1 MNLIA
6 VIDVGAGNLHS
17 VEKAVRHV
25 AADNDKIIIATKP
38 DDLQS
43 ATHIILPGVGA
54 FADCMNGLNKVSGM
68 REALE
73 QKVLRNKTPFFGICV
88 GMQMLF
94 EQGHE
99 HGISKGLGWFK
110 GEVVPLSETI
120 KISGEDSSRDS
131 GRKTNT
137 LKIPHMGW
145 NELNIMKAHP
155 YFDGIKQGDH
165 VYFVHSFHCVPKED
179 IAVLTTRYGGEVVT
193 AIARENIFAT
203 QFHPEKSQKTG
214 LRILQN
220 FLQMPHAA

>member
-1 MNLIA
+1 MKTIA
-6 VIDVGAGNLHS
+6 IINVGAGNLYS

-25 AADNDKIIIATKP
+25 AAADDKIIIATKP
-38 DDLQS
+38 EELAS

-54 FADCMNGLNKVSGM
+54 FADCMKGLNEATGM

-73 QKVLRNKTPFFGICV
+73 QKVLTEQTPFFGICV

-99 HGISKGLGWFK
+99 HGITKGLGWFK
-110 GEVVPLSETI
+110 GEVMPLAPTDKS
-120 KISGEDSSRDS
+120 
-131 GRKTNT
+131 

-145 NELNIMKAHP
+145 NELKLQNAHL
-155 YFDGIKQGDH
+155 YLKGVEQGDH
-165 VYFVHSFHCVPKED
+165 AYFVHSFHCVPHDD
-179 IAVLTTRYGGEVVT
+179 ITMLTVDYGGDVVA
-193 AIARENIFAT
+193 AIARKNIFAT

-220 FLQMPHAA
+220 FLQMSHAS

>member
-1 MNLIA
+1 MHTIA
-6 VIDVGAGNLHS
+6 IIDVGAGNLYS

-25 AADNDKIIIATKP
+25 ASANDKIIVATKAEQ
-38 DDLQS
+38 LQA

-54 FADCMNGLNKVSGM
+54 FANCMKGLLQTTGM

-73 QKVLRNKTPFFGICV
+73 QKVLIEKIPFFGICV

-99 HGISKGLGWFK
+99 HEVTQGLGWLK
-110 GEVVPLSETI
+110 GSVMPLAPADKS
-120 KISGEDSSRDS
+120 
-131 GRKTNT
+131 

-145 NELNIMKAHP
+145 NELNIQQPHT
-155 YFDGIKQGDH
+155 YFNGLEEANH
-165 VYFVHSFHCVPKED
+165 AYFVHSYHCVPDED
-179 IAVLTTRYGGEVVT
+179 ITVLTANYGGDIVAAV
-193 AIARENIFAT
+193 ARDNIFAT

-220 FLQMPHAA
+220 FLQLPHAA